1 MVRSISPKDWLLEVV
16 GSNLRGHTFF
26 GEKRAKSELNAISF
40 FDKKIVSLRSPRH
53 RRKVA
58 AP

>member
-1 MVRSISPKDWLLEVV
+1 MVRSISPKNWLLEVV

-26 GEKRAKSELNAISF
+26 GGKSELNAISFFTF